1 MRGHRLP
8 GLIIAGVV
16 TLLHLLA
23 SRSETF
29 TNLENSTLDLRF
41 RLRGEIPRRAES
53 DKKFGDIVVVAVDER
68 TFKKLDINWPF
79 PPSMHAKLIT
89 NLTEGGA
96 AVIAWDNLHP
106 QAAPGCLA
114 EEEPALAAAVRE
126 AGNVIWGAK
135 VRLDGE
141 LYDTPIPALN
151 EACAGLGFLNMPEDR
166 DGALRRTQPM
176 VGETH
181 SLALAIVVQD
191 AGPEAAML
199 HVEPDEQYV
208 INFRGGPGTYTTL
221 SYADVYNND
230 LPDGFSFDGKY
241 VLIGPSAPEMQDN
254 KLHPFGEGRTMPGVE
269 IHANIVDNLTT
280 SRHWITEAPGWL
292 DVLVLLAA
300 CALGAAAVLLLPPIW
315 ALVLVL
321 LSALGYATL
330 DYWLF
335 ASHDYALNLA
345 GPLLAQPTVYIF
357 VAAFRL
363 ISEQAARAHLRS
375 TFSRYVSP
383 DVVNELIQDPGKL
396 KLGGDKKVLS
406 VLFSDIRG
414 FTSISEKMAPEE
426 LVPFLNEYLSAMS
439 QCVLDKKGMLDK
451 YIGDAIMAV
460 WGAPLPNYEQAA
472 DACRAALAMR
482 DKLGKLA
489 PGWEER
495 KLPPIR
501 AGIGINTGPMIVG
514 NIGSEQKMDFTV
526 IGDNVNLAS
535 RLEGLT
541 KQYRV
546 EILISEFTREVIKDG
561 FTVRLL
567 DRVTVKGKEAPIGLF
582 EVLAE
587 GPPDDRTRHWI
598 AEFTDGLDFFTHQ
611 NWTSARKAFE
621 AVKAARGGKDGPSD
635 VYIERIAVLQDDPP
649 GEDWD
654 GVWRWTTK

>member
-1 MRGHRLP
+1 MGGHRVT

-16 TLLHLLA
+16 TLLHLIA

-29 TNLENSTLDLRF
+29 TNLENSALDMRF
-41 RLRGEIPRRAES
+41 QLRGEIGRRAES
-53 DKKFGDIVVVAVDER
+53 DKKAGDIVIVAVDEW

-79 PPSMHAKLIT
+79 PPTMHAKLIE
-89 NLTEGGA
+89 NLTEAGA

-106 QAAPGCLA
+106 QAAPGCMA
-114 EEEPALAAAVRE
+114 EEEPALAAAVEE

-135 VRLDGE
+135 VRPDGE
-141 LYDTPIPALN
+141 LYDTPIPALA
-151 EACAGLGFLNMPEDR
+151 EACAGVGYLNMPEDR
-166 DGALRRTQPM
+166 DGAIRSTRPM
-176 VGETH
+176 VGETR
-181 SLALAIVVQD
+181 SFALAIVSEYAD
-191 AGPEAAML
+191 PESAVL
-199 HVEPDEQYV
+199 HVEPDEEYL
-208 INFRGGPGTYTTL
+208 INFRGGPATYTTL
-221 SYADVYNND
+221 PYVDVYSNT
-230 LPDGFSFDGKY
+230 LPDGFSFEDKI

-254 KLHPFGEGRTMPGVE
+254 KLHPFGEGRTLPGVE
-269 IHANIVDNLTT
+269 IHANVVDNLL
-280 SRHWITEAPGWL
+280 SDRHWITEAPGWL
-292 DVLVLLAA
+292 DFLVLLAA
-300 CALGAAAVLLLPPIW
+300 CALAAAVVLLLPPIW
-315 ALVLVL
+315 ALALVL

-335 ASHDYALNLA
+335 ASRDYALNLV

-363 ISEQAARAHLRS
+363 ISEQAARARLRS

-383 DVVNELIQDPGKL
+383 DVVHELIQDPGKL

-414 FTSISEKMAPEE
+414 FTSISEKMKPEE

-460 WGAPLPNYEQAA
+460 WGAPLPNYDQAP

-482 DKLGKLA
+482 DKLKALA
-489 PGWEER
+489 PDWEKRE
-495 KLPPIR
+495 LPPIR

-567 DRVTVKGKEAPIGLF
+567 DRVTVKGKEEPIGLF
-582 EVLAE
+582 EVLDE
-587 GPPDDRTRHWI
+587 GAPDDRTRHWI
-598 AEFTDGLDFFTHQ
+598 AEFTDGLDFFTKQ

-621 AVKAARGGKDGPSD
+621 NVKTARGGQDGPSD
-635 VYIERIAVLQDDPP
+635 VYLERIEILEQDPP